1 MPDDQPLLSQSEID
15 RLLGTHSGPGIGPG
29 SEAEAGAEAPG
40 EAGTPDGPEVGA
52 SGEGLGSAQA
62 DALAEVST
70 VSMGSASTALSSI
83 LGHKVTITAPKVT
96 VHSREGFR
104 KQVEQPMLAVEVRF
118 EDGLVGQS
126 LFLLGEPEAK
136 TMAAIML
143 GDLAEEAGEEL
154 NELELSA
161 LAEAMNQMMGSAA
174 TAMTNMIHRSVNI
187 TPPVVRRKDLAVE
200 SLVEVEEPMVV
211 VEFDMTVDGLFET
224 SFFQLMPLKVGQQL
238 AEQLLASVGGE
249 SEKPTGSEAVPAA
262 VEAEPAAAAPQPA
275 APQAPTASSLA
286 SPPPAAAGGSGGS
299 AQGERPAFEPSPL
312 TLRSQ
317 PDLGNLRIDLIRDIP
332 VQISARLGRARLSVA
347 EILSMGAGSV
357 VELDRM
363 EGEPIELLAN
373 GVPVAKGE
381 VVVIG
386 GERYGVRITEIVDP
400 TERVRSV
407 S

>member
-15 RLLGTHSGPGIGPG
+15 RLLGTRGGTGSGP
-29 SEAEAGAEAPG
+29 APEG
-40 EAGTPDGPEVGA
+40 GPETPATDG
-52 SGEGLGSAQA
+52 SQDEQLGSAEA

-83 LGHKVTITAPKVT
+83 LGHKVTITAPQVS

-104 KQVEQPMLAVEVRF
+104 KTVEQPMLAVEVQF

-126 LFLLGEPEAK
+126 LFLLGETEAK
-136 TMAAIML
+136 TMAGIMM
-143 GDLAEEAGEEL
+143 GEVGESDGEEL
-154 NELELSA
+154 NDLELSA

-174 TAMTNMIHRSVNI
+174 TAMTTMIHRSVNI
-187 TPPVVRRKDLAVE
+187 TPPVVRRKDLKTE

-211 VEFDMTVDGLFET
+211 VEFAMTVEGLFET
-224 SFFQLMPLKVGQQL
+224 SFFQLMPLTVGQNL
-238 AEQLLASVGGE
+238 AGQLLASVGAEEPETAKGE
-249 SEKPTGSEAVPAA
+249 
-262 VEAEPAAAAPQPA
+262 AAAAALPTETEPA
-275 APQAPTASSLA
+275 PPQAVEGQPTPGAPGGTASA
-286 SPPPAAAGGSGGS
+286 SSSGAPAS
-299 AQGERPAFEPSPL
+299 GERPVFEPTHL
-312 TLRSQ
+312 TMRGA

-332 VQISARLGRARLSVA
+332 VQMSARLGRARLSVA

-357 VELDRM
+357 VELDHV

-373 GVPVAKGE
+373 GVPVARGE

-386 GERYGVRITEIVDP
+386 GERYGIRITEIVDAA
-400 TERVRSV
+400 ERVRSV